1 MTCLE
6 GSSKA
11 RVPAGPSAH
20 DRLRSAV
27 RDGKRA
33 EGVPSYTIPE
43 AAALCSVSPEH
54 LYRLVRSGMFPA
66 LRLARGGEKGRYVIP
81 ARAVEQLLNEAT
93 DANACVDVATSATM
107 LPLDHGDAAGGAA

>member
-1 MTCLE
+1 
-6 GSSKA
+6 
-11 RVPAGPSAH
+11 
-20 DRLRSAV
+20 
-27 RDGKRA
+27 
-33 EGVPSYTIPE
+33 VPSYTIPE